1 VYELTELQQ
10 EIRSEADRFC
20 RDKIWPLASKMD
32 DDEHWPE
39 ELFPMLGANGYLG
52 LTIPPAYGGQGMTL
66 FDAGLVC
73 EVMSKWNHSAMLGW
87 AAHDNLCANNI
98 YRNANE
104 DVRRRYLPG
113 LCDGSKVGALALTEP
128 GAGSDAIGSMATTAT
143 RDGESYIL
151 NGRKLYITNGPI
163 ADVLLVYAKTDLSAA
178 ARGITAFVVE
188 SDTKGFSVAQK
199 LVKMGFR
206 GSETAELLFDDCRV
220 PAENVVGEVNN
231 GVAVVMSGLDLERA
245 FLAPSAVGMADR
257 CLELSLEYAAAREQ
271 FGRPIGDNQVIQFK
285 LADMWL
291 GIETARTYAYRV
303 LAMCDAIEAKDPA
316 EQRGHG
322 AAGRG
327 EIHAHS
333 AAALLYATET
343 LRKVADEA
351 VQIHGG
357 VGYMWEV
364 EVNRI
369 YRGAKLLEIGAG
381 TQEVRRMI
389 ISGWLRGQE

>member
-1 VYELTELQQ
+1 VTIDMQTQPFELTELQR
-10 EIRSEADRFC
+10 EIRDEADRFC
-20 RDKIWPLASKMD
+20 RDKIWPLSSKMD

-52 LTIPPAYGGQGMTL
+52 LTIPPELGGQGMTL

-73 EVMSKWNHSAMLGW
+73 EVMSKWNHAAMLGW

-98 YRNANE
+98 YRNAN
-104 DVRRRYLPG
+104 DDIRRRYLPG
-113 LCDGSKVGALALTEP
+113 LCDGSLVGALGLTEP

-143 RDGESYIL
+143 RDGDSYVL

-163 ADVLLVYAKTDLSAA
+163 ADVVLVYAKTDLAA
-178 ARGITAFVVE
+178 GARGITAFVVE
-188 SDTKGFSVAQK
+188 TRTPGFSVAQK
-199 LVKMGFR
+199 LIKMGFR
-206 GSETAELLFDDCRV
+206 GSETGELLFDECRV
-220 PAENVVGEVNN
+220 PAENVVGDVNN

-257 CLELSLEYAAAREQ
+257 CLELSVEYAASREQ

-291 GIETARTYAYRV
+291 GVQTARTYAYRV
-303 LAMCDAIEAKDPA
+303 LAMCDAIGET
-316 EQRGHG
+316 G
-322 AAGRG
+322 AGRG
-327 EIHAHS
+327 EIHAHA

-357 VGYMWEV
+357 VGYIWEV

-389 ISGWLRGQE
+389 ISDWLRGKG

>member
-1 VYELTELQQ
+1 VYELTDLQC
-10 EIRSEADRFC
+10 EIRDEADRFC

-32 DDEHWPE
+32 DDEHWPQ

-52 LTIPPAYGGQGMTL
+52 LTIPPELGGQGMSL

-73 EVMSKWNHSAMLGW
+73 EVMSKWNHAAMLGW

-98 YRNANE
+98 YRNAND
-104 DVRRRYLPG
+104 DVRARYLPG
-113 LCDGSKVGALALTEP
+113 LCDGTLVGALGLTEP
-128 GAGSDAIGSMATTAT
+128 GAGSDAIGSMATTAV
-143 RDGESYIL
+143 RDGDSYVL

-163 ADVLLVYAKTDLSAA
+163 ADVVLVYAKTDPAA
-178 ARGITAFVVE
+178 GSRGITAFVVE
-188 SDTKGFSVAQK
+188 TDTPGFAVAQK

-206 GSETAELLFDDCRV
+206 GSETGELLFDDCRV
-220 PAENVVGEVNN
+220 PAANVVGDVNN

-245 FLAPSAVGMADR
+245 FLAPSAVGMAAR

-303 LAMCDAIEAKDPA
+303 LAMCDSMGDGPDE
-316 EQRGHG
+316 RGHDRG
-322 AAGRG
+322 PGRA

-389 ISGWLRGQE
+389 ISGWLRGQS